1 MSSETRTQALTASR
15 SALGRHSTERASVA
29 VSVAMGGVKSPTTSS
44 GCCSASP
51 LASSTRRTPSPLS
64 MLLRGDITITASRDS
79 TARHHPGPPKDDRLG
94 GRRDMVQAGA
104 V

>member
-1 MSSETRTQALTASR
+1 
-15 SALGRHSTERASVA
+15 
-29 VSVAMGGVKSPTTSS
+29 
-44 GCCSASP
+44 
-51 LASSTRRTPSPLS
+51 